1 MGKIAFVFS
10 GQGAQRP
17 GMGKDIY
24 EASEAARAVYERLDK
39 LRPETSAQCF
49 EGSDEELMQTK
60 NTQPCLY
67 AVEAAAA
74 AALAERGIRADMC
87 AGFSLGEVAALSYS
101 GAVDVETGFEI
112 VCKRGELMQQAAE
125 ENPAAMAA
133 VLKLPNEKVEEICA
147 EIADCY
153 PVNYNCQGQ
162 ITCAAAKDSMPELTA
177 KVKEAGGR
185 AIPLKVSGGF
195 HSPFMKQ
202 AGEDFLAALEKY
214 DFKAPETVLYSNLT
228 ALPYGEDMKAQLA
241 AQITSP
247 VLWEKLVLNMIE
259 AGADTFVELGA
270 GNTLVGLIGRIDK
283 SVRTFCVSDLAGL
296 EAAAQALGE

>member
-17 GMGKDIY
+17 GMGKDIF
-24 EASEAARAVYERLDK
+24 EASEAARAVFEKLDAI
-39 LRPETSAQCF
+39 RPGTSSQCF
-49 EGSDEELMQTK
+49 EGTDEELTLTA

-74 AALAERGIRADMC
+74 AALAEKGIKADMC

-101 GAVDVETGFEI
+101 GAVDVETGFRI

-147 EIADCY
+147 GIPECY
-153 PVNYNCQGQ
+153 PVNYNCTGQ
-162 ITCAAAKDSMPELTA
+162 VTCAFAKEAMPELTA

-202 AGEDFLAALEKY
+202 AGEDFRSALDE
-214 DFKAPETVLYSNLT
+214 FEFNAPGTALYSNLT
-228 ALPYGEDMKAQLA
+228 ALPYGEDMKSQLA
-241 AQITSP
+241 SQITSP

-259 AGADTFVELGA
+259 AGADTFIEIGA
-270 GNTLVGLIGRIDK
+270 GNTLVGLIGRISKDVK
-283 SVRTFCVSDLAGL
+283 TFCASDLAGL
-296 EAAAQALGE
+296 EAAAEALGK